1 MAPFFIGLMMTK
13 FYSKTFNELTTA
25 ELYAIL
31 KLRVDVFVVE
41 QNCPYE
47 ELDNLDC
54 EPQTQHLIGYDN
66 DTVVA
71 YARCLAPNVNYE
83 NSAAIGRVVVKKEAR
98 GKGLAHAIVK
108 LAKDICVT
116 HWPEQGIEIS
126 AQCYL
131 IEFYAQLGFKVEGEE
146 YLEDGI
152 PHIHMKAVL

>member
-1 MAPFFIGLMMTK
+1 MTK

-47 ELDNLDC
+47 ELDGLDC
-54 EPQTQHLIGYDN
+54 EPQTQHIIGYDDN
-66 DTVVA
+66 DVVA
-71 YARCLAPNVNYE
+71 YARCLAPKINYE
-83 NSAAIGRVVVKKEAR
+83 NSAAIGRVLVKNEVR
-98 GKGLAHAIVK
+98 GKGLAHAIVS
-108 LAKDICVT
+108 LAKDICIS
-116 HWPEQGIEIS
+116 HWPEHGIEIS

-131 IEFYAQLGFKVEGEE
+131 TEFYTELGFQVDGQE